1 MRRQHNGSVSLT
13 SGMVLQAVL
22 PAIPALGFMLGSFTG
37 SLVGGLIYST
47 GYNFAISFCVDTGFT
62 MFGLVRQDYALP
74 EDVIREIGISV
85 FEPSRFDQSL
95 FEPDKFEPSR
105 FEPGRFRKTEI
116 KPFFLK
122 RGVIG
127 VREIGYI

>member
-1 MRRQHNGSVSLT
+1 MPLPGTDQSKT
-13 SGMVLQAVL
+13 SASGKGKASTLSR
-22 PAIPALGFMLGSFTG
+22 ALI
-37 SLVGGLIYST
+37 GGLIYST

-85 FEPSRFDQSL
+85 FEPSRFDPSL
-95 FEPDKFEPSR
+95 FEPAKFEPSR
-105 FEPGRFRKTEI
+105 FEPGRFKKTEI
-116 KPFFLK
+116 RPFFLR